1 MKKNNKKLP
10 LIAAIILAVVRA
22 IVGIS
27 SIPDKK
33 MDNAE
38 KAATEMNDDIEE
50 IPSSVDGGFMT
61 EKEREEAQS
70 VQEEDERLETERE
83 EYLQNWNAVNFLF
96 IAIIIMLTEQSRMAI
111 G

>member
-1 MKKNNKKLP
+1 M
-10 LIAAIILAVVRA
+10 A

-61 EKEREEAQS
+61 EKER
-70 VQEEDERLETERE
+70 DERLETERE

-96 IAIIIMLTEQSRMAI
+96 IAIISWL
-111 G
+111 